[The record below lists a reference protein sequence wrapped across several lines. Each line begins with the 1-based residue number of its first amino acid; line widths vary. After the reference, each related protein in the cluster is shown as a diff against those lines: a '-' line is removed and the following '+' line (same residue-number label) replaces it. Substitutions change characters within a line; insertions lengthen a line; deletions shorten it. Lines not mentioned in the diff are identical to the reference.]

1 MSLESPA
8 LITFDQAKEDFEL
21 IMKKIIA
28 RRPQLREFVGIYPE
42 TEVAEDESFVDLKK
56 RFEVEGKEEDIYAE
70 HCLIEL
76 IDSKELFENDSVF
89 VCPGSEFDDR
99 KSGADLVV
107 TFYEDNGT
115 VFHFS
120 IDVKAGLT
128 AESENVA
135 DAVYTVV
142 GKLRAGQMPT
152 AKYYQYPNTAAGRHF
167 VKTKKIIQLPNL
179 IIHVEPSA
187 LVQYMAALSK
197 SKEART
203 VEEKRQVDFFK
214 LETYRRMEAICLKFI
229 GVINERLTEGERSIE
244 SKLKITL
251 LLYEKLLKKI
261 QKYQSEYKIVAGGTG
276 KRKLVRAIERERKTE
291 GV

>member
-8 LITFDQAKEDFEL
+8 IITFDKVKERFEL
-21 IMKKIIA
+21 ARKKIIV
-28 RRPQLREFVGIYPE
+28 RRPQLRDFVGIYPE
-42 TEVAEDESFVDLKK
+42 MEVADDENFVDLKK
-56 RFEVEGKEEDIYAE
+56 RSEVEGKEEDIYAE
-70 HCLIEL
+70 YCLIEL

-99 KSGADLVV
+99 KSGADLVI

-128 AESENVA
+128 AESKNVA
-135 DAVYTVV
+135 DAVYTVTD
-142 GKLRAGQMPT
+142 KLRAGQMPT
-152 AKYYQYPNTAAGRHF
+152 AKYHHYPNTAAGRHF
-167 VKTKKIIQLPNL
+167 VRTKKIIQLPNL

-203 VEEKRQVDFFK
+203 VEEKRKVDFFK

-229 GVINERLTEGERSIE
+229 DVIQERLTEGGRIIE
-244 SKLKITL
+244 SNLRTAL
-251 LLYEKLLKKI
+251 LFYEKLLKKI
-261 QKYQSEYKIVAGGTG
+261 QQYQSEYKLAVGGTG
-276 KRKLVRAIERERKTE
+276 KRKLVRTIERERKTE